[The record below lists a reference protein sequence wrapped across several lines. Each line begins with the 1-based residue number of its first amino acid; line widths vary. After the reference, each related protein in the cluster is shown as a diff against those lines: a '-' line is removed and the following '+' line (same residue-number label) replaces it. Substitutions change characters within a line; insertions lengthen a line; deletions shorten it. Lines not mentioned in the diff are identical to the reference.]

1 MVSIDGYLLLN
12 LSNQFELMI
21 RKFLIPCTLFLVPY
35 VLFSQQFG
43 GNPPSV
49 KWKQINTDTARII
62 FPRGMDSTA
71 ERVSNII
78 HWLAK
83 NNPAKL
89 GHQLYKVNI
98 VLQTQ
103 TTIANGYVSLAPFR
117 SEYFLTPPLNNFDEG
132 SISWPDVLAVHEFRH
147 VQQFNNFRNG
157 ISNAAYYLFGEAGL
171 LVATGAAV
179 PNWFYEGDAVYN
191 ETITT
196 NQGRGRIPLESDKK
210 ILRS

>member
-1 MVSIDGYLLLN
+1 
-12 LSNQFELMI
+12 MI
-21 RKFLIPCTLFLVPY
+21 RKLSSVLG
-35 VLFSQQFG
+35 VLFIANYLFTQQFG
-43 GNPPSV
+43 GNPPSIH
-49 KWKQINTDTARII
+49 WRQINSDTARMI
-62 FPRGMDSTA
+62 FPTGMDSTA
-71 ERVSNII
+71 QRVASIV

-83 NNPAKL
+83 NNPAPL
-89 GHQLYKVNI
+89 GHQLYKINI

-171 LVATGAAV
+171 
-179 PNWFYEGDAVYN
+179 
-191 ETITT
+191 
-196 NQGRGRIPLESDKK
+196 
-210 ILRS
+210 